1 MTALAKQ
8 KYTVEEYIELLKS
21 SDERLEYFNGEI
33 FSMASGKVVHEDIA
47 SNLIYSLRDKLKGR
61 DCRVAG
67 GNQAVKTVKAPPF
80 RLPDVSVVCGKRVIE
95 EIQGFQMLVNPVLLI
110 EVLSSSTAEFDREGK
125 FLIYQAIES
134 FREYLLVE
142 QGRPHV
148 TRYIRQDN
156 GGWLRYDV
164 IGLESEILLESVG
177 VTVRLSEIY
186 SMVEFPQVVTADH
199 PNQPNDVS

>member
-8 KYTVEEYIELLKS
+8 KYTVEEYIEILKN
-21 SDERLEYFNGEI
+21 SDERFEYFDGEI
-33 FSMASGKVVHEDIA
+33 FSMASGKVVHEDIV
-47 SNLIYSLRDKLKGR
+47 SNLIYSLRDKLKDR

-67 GNQAVKTVKAPPF
+67 GNLAVKTVKAPPF

-95 EIQGFQMLVNPVLLI
+95 EIHGFQMLVNPTLLI

-164 IGLESEILLESVG
+164 IGTESEVLLESVG
-177 VTVRLSEIY
+177 VPIQLSEIY
-186 SMVEFPQVVTADH
+186 SMIEFPQAGIADY
-199 PNQPNDVS
+199 PNPPKDVS